1 MEVISRRC
9 SELLVKYQIIPE
21 QEQDIYI
28 YGFELL
34 FTTLLSTVSIL
45 ILSAL
50 LNQLLAGMIFIGV
63 FFTMRMF
70 AGGYHA
76 ETHWGCF
83 LITNGAY
90 LAYTALAW
98 ALERIHNA
106 YCILML
112 CAALWYLWTHAPVT
126 HPNQPLTEK
135 KYRNNKKNIRFSIIA
150 VVIMT
155 ALLYLLNLRGA
166 AAFVEAAVAMVCL
179 MMIIKPKRRAKYVEV
194 T

>member
-9 SELLVKYQIIPE
+9 SQLLIKYQIIPE
-21 QEQDIYI
+21 QERDIYI

-34 FTTLLSTVSIL
+34 FTTLLSTFSIL

-50 LNQLLAGMIFIGV
+50 LDKLLTGFIFIGV

-83 LITNGAY
+83 LITNGVF
-90 LAYTALAW
+90 LAYTALTW
-98 ALERIHNA
+98 GLERIRNV
-106 YCILML
+106 YCVMIL
-112 CAALWYLWTHAPVT
+112 CAALWHLWVHAPVM

-150 VVIMT
+150 VIILT
-155 ALLYLLNLRGA
+155 ASLYFLNLRGGA
-166 AAFVEAAVAMVCL
+166 ASVEAAVVMVCL